1 MTTWKFAGPA
11 WGRSTR
17 PTLAPLALGFVTVC
31 SGLALAPRASAQ
43 DDGGASVT
51 AVAPDHDD
59 PEHDHAD
66 HDAGH
71 HAGEGHVGH
80 DDHGDAPPLLS
91 LDIGSAFWNL
101 LIFLAVLA
109 ILGKFVWPSV
119 LGGLQARE
127 EKIRD
132 DLQAAEKTNAQAQRL
147 LVEYQTRLDEAAAQ
161 VQSMLAEARRGA
173 ESAGQ
178 RIVDEAKQQAER
190 QREQAVA
197 DIEAA
202 KRAAMTDLAGQTA
215 GLAMQVARSVVGRE
229 LKAEDHTDLIRQ
241 SIEGLP
247 NHQ

>member
-1 MTTWKFAGPA
+1 MTTWRIDGPA
-11 WGRSTR
+11 WGRIPR
-17 PTLAPLALGFVTVC
+17 PTCASLVCGLVLLCWGLSVT
-31 SGLALAPRASAQ
+31 PPASAQ
-43 DDGGASVT
+43 EGGEPSVT
-51 AVAPDHDD
+51 SQDD
-59 PEHDHAD
+59 AD
-66 HDAGH
+66 HGAGH
-71 HAGEGHVGH
+71 HADGEHADH
-80 DDHGDAPPLLS
+80 DDHGDVPPLLS

-147 LVEYQTRLDEAAAQ
+147 LAEYQTKLDEAATQ

-197 DIEAA
+197 DIDAA